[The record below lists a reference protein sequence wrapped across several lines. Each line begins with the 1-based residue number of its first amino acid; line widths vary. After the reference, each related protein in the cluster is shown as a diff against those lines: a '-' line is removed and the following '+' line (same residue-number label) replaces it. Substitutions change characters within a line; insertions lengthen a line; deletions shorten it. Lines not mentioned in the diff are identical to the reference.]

1 MIDNYI
7 KVACRCHASQ
17 GLSLDIPDFPSD
29 EYRGPLSERTSNRL
43 VKLRLSTEHKSL
55 SDMVVLSW
63 VFPFSH
69 DDPESFRV
77 ARAKS
82 GKLQAMLFI
91 LHLRPVRS
99 WFRTFLRGNMD
110 LVVVGQCRSEGQV
123 TS

>member
-7 KVACRCHASQ
+7 KVSCRCHASQ
-17 GLSLDIPDFPSD
+17 GLSLNIPDFPSD

-43 VKLRLSTEHKSL
+43 VKLRLSAEHKSL

-69 DDPESFRV
+69 DDPETFRV
-77 ARAKS
+77 ARTKS
-82 GKLQAMLFI
+82 GKLQELLFG
-91 LHLRPVRS
+91 LRMRPVRS
-99 WFRTFLRGNMD
+99 WYRTVLWGQLD